1 MKHVAQ
7 LSSKEKGR
15 KDKTKEKI
23 EITRNICVDGCD
35 DISQIVQ
42 NKKQRMRFVN
52 HNAQYRRIHKWTF
65 QKINPFLSLR
75 KEKSSILFCRE
86 ATLSFFL
93 LPWDML
99 GSILLDISNVL
110 AHAYLI
116 RVRYDTS
123 MYRICH
129 VTYRIILF
137 SLTIRTSKEALR

>member
-65 QKINPFLSLR
+65 QKINPSSASGKKNPAYCLA
-75 KEKSSILFCRE
+75 EKPLYHFSYC
-86 ATLSFFL
+86 
-93 LPWDML
+93 L
-99 GSILLDISNVL
+99 G
-110 AHAYLI
+110 
-116 RVRYDTS
+116 
-123 MYRICH
+123 IC
-129 VTYRIILF
+129 
-137 SLTIRTSKEALR
+137 